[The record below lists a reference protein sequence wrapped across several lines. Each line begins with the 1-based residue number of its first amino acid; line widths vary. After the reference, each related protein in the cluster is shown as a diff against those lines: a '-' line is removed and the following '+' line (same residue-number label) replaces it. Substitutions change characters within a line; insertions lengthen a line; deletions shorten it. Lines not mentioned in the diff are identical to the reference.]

1 MESVPIRM
9 RPLEVDFRVVVHVN
23 TGGAV
28 SSLSLSSS
36 LELEVDAAME
46 EGRPEGKETTMG
58 SFVESGSWT
67 WMDSCCVCLDGNV
80 RHFAGSVDA
89 DDSDLNLTFLAEEAT
104 RVSCGSSFLMV
115 LEEELEERRR
125 FLSFLDF
132 FLVLELNIISIAVY
146 V

>member
-1 MESVPIRM
+1 
-9 RPLEVDFRVVVHVN
+9 
-23 TGGAV
+23 V
-28 SSLSLSSS
+28 SSLLSLSLEAE
-36 LELEVDAAME
+36 LELEAAME

-58 SFVESGSWT
+58 SCVESGSWT

-89 DDSDLNLTFLAEEAT
+89 ADSDLNLTFLAEEGT

-115 LEEELEERRR
+115 PVLEESEERRR

-132 FLVLELNIISIAVY
+132 FLVLELNIISIAIY
-146 V
+146 GWQSIL

>member
-1 MESVPIRM
+1 MSS
-9 RPLEVDFRVVVHVN
+9 LL
-23 TGGAV
+23 
-28 SSLSLSSS
+28 SLSLEAE
-36 LELEVDAAME
+36 LELEAAME

-58 SFVESGSWT
+58 SFVESGFWT